1 MGNFLSSSRHKG
13 LELFSW
19 KIRIQKPENVMF
31 ASISPQITGFTNQ
44 WPWPYGPTALWP
56 TLELFITNKLS
67 TILTMYSIRIRL
79 KIATK
84 DGLKFMEK
92 ILVQLVRNFSK

>member
-19 KIRIQKPENVMF
+19 KIRIQKPENVVF
-31 ASISPQITGFTNQ
+31 ASISQITGFTNQ

-56 TLELFITNKLS
+56 SLKREIIVISYMLITKEE
-67 TILTMYSIRIRL
+67 
-79 KIATK
+79 
-84 DGLKFMEK
+84 G
-92 ILVQLVRNFSK
+92 